1 MTTGRWFIM
10 PESMTYSD
18 MERFLTQ
25 DLHFQAHNIPGSHTI
40 FKQPNTDLII
50 VLNPWYKVLPKRQ
63 LAYVRQMLAAN
74 GIMSKNQFNQLAAR
88 L

>member
-1 MTTGRWFIM
+1 M

-25 DLHFQAHNIPGSHTI
+25 ELHFQAKNIPGSHTI

-74 GIMSKNQFNQLAAR
+74 GIMSKDQFNELAAR
-88 L
+88 V

>member
-1 MTTGRWFIM
+1 M
-10 PESMTYSD
+10 PENTSYSD

-25 DLHFQAHNIPGSHTI
+25 ELHFQAQNIPGSHTI
-40 FKQPNTDLII
+40 FKLPNTDLII

-63 LAYVRQMLAAN
+63 LLYVRQMLAAN
-74 GIMSKNQFNQLAAR
+74 GIMSKNQFNQTVAR

>member
-1 MTTGRWFIM
+1 M

-25 DLHFQAHNIPGSHTI
+25 ELHFQTQNIPGSHTI

-74 GIMSKNQFNQLAAR
+74 GIMSKSQFNQLATS